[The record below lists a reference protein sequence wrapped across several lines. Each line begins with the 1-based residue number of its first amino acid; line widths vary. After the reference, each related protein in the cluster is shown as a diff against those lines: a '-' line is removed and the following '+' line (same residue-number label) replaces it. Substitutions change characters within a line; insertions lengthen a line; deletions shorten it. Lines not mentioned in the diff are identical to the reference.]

1 MKDEKSNSPI
11 AGSQDAAEHRQ
22 TEETLRK
29 SEEHFRLLIER
40 APIGL
45 AIIRGVDGAVEF
57 SNDRFTQLFGYTSID
72 IPNIR
77 DWWLF
82 AYPEENYRQWVMD
95 AWNAA
100 VSRAAQNGT
109 DIEGQQVNITC
120 KNGAVRVVEISGISI
135 GENFLVTF
143 TDITERKRVE
153 QELHEKQALL
163 LEAQHIAH
171 VSNWWHDL
179 ISGEV
184 YWSDEFFGILG
195 IDPQKPTTELAL
207 PLIHPDDLPVLLKA
221 MAESTDGK
229 VEHEHEFRIFRPD
242 GEIRW
247 IHNRWMALYDKDGK
261 EIKRV
266 GTHQD
271 VTERKQAEEIS
282 RRMMERWSTIY
293 RAGEEISASLDIEQV
308 FQAVYRA
315 VGQVM
320 PCEDFL
326 ISMYDEDRNLMW
338 GDYIIENGVRV
349 ASNPY
354 QVDVG
359 NKIAPNPYPATL
371 GLGGFIVKTGQS
383 VLLNSPQQIATS
395 GINFVSYGS
404 GPVTSSVLA
413 VPLHLKDR
421 IIGIVSAQSYSQ
433 DAYTSDDREM
443 LAMLASHAAIA
454 IDNAMLFEKAQSEI
468 KERMQAEEKIRV
480 SQEQLHAVIE
490 GSRLGFSDWNIKTG
504 VIQRNERWAE
514 MLGFNLQEVES
525 SFMQWGDLIHPDDRV
540 SAMRALQ
547 DHLDGKTP
555 IHRDEYRLRAKDGS
569 YRWILDQGTII
580 EYDAQGQ
587 PSRMTATHTDITE
600 RKQAEEKVR
609 QLNTE
614 LENRVEERTRE
625 LREAQAQLVRHEKL
639 AVLGQMASSI
649 GHELRNP
656 LGVINSAVYY
666 LKLVQPNADEK
677 IRQYLGIIEQEVH
690 TSEKIITDLLDFARI
705 KSVDRVAV
713 SVSELIHQT
722 LARFPAPASVEV
734 TVEIP
739 NDLPQV
745 YVDPRQIIQV
755 LGNITL
761 NACQAMTSPDGGA
774 LPDSNAGGQKC
785 GFLSLHT
792 CAQDDMINIVITDSG
807 VGIPA
812 ENLNKIFEPLF
823 TTKTRGVGLG
833 LPVSQKLIQVNG
845 GRIEV
850 QSEAGKGSSFSVFL
864 PIEKESK

>member
-1 MKDEKSNSPI
+1 MKVKKNNSASHI
-11 AGSQDAAEHRQ
+11 SRNGAERSQAE
-22 TEETLRK
+22 EALRE
-29 SEEHFRLLIER
+29 SEEHFRLLIDR

-45 AIIRGVDGAVEF
+45 AIIRGGDGAIVF
-57 SNDRFTQLFGYTSID
+57 SNDRFARLFGYTSID

-77 DWWLF
+77 DWWQL
-82 AYPEENYRQWVMD
+82 AYPEENYRQWVME

-100 VSRAAQNGT
+100 VAKAVHNGT

-120 KNGAVRVVEISGISI
+120 KNGAIRVVEISGISI
-135 GENFLVTF
+135 GENFLVIF
-143 TDITERKRVE
+143 TDITERK
-153 QELHEKQALL
+153 H
-163 LEAQHIAH
+163 
-171 VSNWWHDL
+171 
-179 ISGEV
+179 
-184 YWSDEFFGILG
+184 
-195 IDPQKPTTELAL
+195 
-207 PLIHPDDLPVLLKA
+207 
-221 MAESTDGK
+221 
-229 VEHEHEFRIFRPD
+229 
-242 GEIRW
+242 
-247 IHNRWMALYDKDGK
+247 
-261 EIKRV
+261 
-266 GTHQD
+266 
-271 VTERKQAEEIS
+271 AEEVS

-338 GDYIIENGVRV
+338 GDYIIENGARV

-354 QVDVG
+354 QIDVG
-359 NKIAPNPYPATL
+359 NRVAPNPYPANR

-383 VLLNSPQQIATS
+383 VLLNSPEQIAAS

-404 GPVTSSVLA
+404 GPITSSVLA
-413 VPLHLKDR
+413 VPLRLKDR

-433 DAYTSDDREM
+433 DAYTSDDQEMLEM
-443 LAMLASHAAIA
+443 LARHAAIG
-454 IDNAMLFEKAQSEI
+454 IDNAMLIEKAQQEI
-468 KERMQAEEKIRV
+468 SERMQAEEKIRV

-504 VIQRNERWAE
+504 VIQRNARWAE
-514 MLGFNLQEVES
+514 MIGFNLQEVES
-525 SFMQWGDLIHPDDRV
+525 SFIQWNDLIHPDDRA
-540 SAMRALQ
+540 SALQALQ

-555 IHRDEYRLRAKDGS
+555 IHRDEYRLRAKDGN

-580 EYDAQGQ
+580 EYDAQGK

-600 RKQAEEKVR
+600 RKQAEEKAR
-609 QLNTE
+609 QLNIE
-614 LENRVEERTRE
+614 LESRVEERTRE
-625 LREAQAQLVRHEKL
+625 LREAQEQLVRHEKL

-666 LKLVQPNADEK
+666 LKLVQPDADEK
-677 IRQYLGIIEQEVH
+677 IKQYLGIIEQEVH
-690 TSEKIITDLLDFARI
+690 TSERIISDLLDFARI
-705 KSVDRVAV
+705 KSVDRAAV

-722 LARFPAPASVEV
+722 LARFPAPESVEV
-734 TVEIP
+734 FIEIP

-761 NACQAMTSPDGGA
+761 NACQAVMTSPNGGA
-774 LPDSNAGGQKC
+774 LPDSNADGQKR
-785 GFLSLHT
+785 GLLSLH
-792 CAQDDMINIVITDSG
+792 ASAVDDMINIVIEDNG

-823 TTKTRGVGLG
+823 TTKTKGVGLG

-845 GRIEV
+845 GHIEV

-864 PIEKESK
+864 PIDKESK